1 MCINIE
7 LNLRLHLHLAL
18 TMYLNIGINI
28 IINLILPGYLI
39 INLNHKIHVGP
50 EAEAEPES

>member
-18 TMYLNIGINI
+18 KMHLNIGINI

-39 INLNHKIHVGP
+39 INLNHKIHIEP
-50 EAEAEPES
+50 EAEAKPES